1 MVKRT
6 ASAKDE
12 EPEQMAFEMPSE
24 KSIYFKWQI
33 FLIK

>member
-24 KSIYFKWQI
+24 KEHLFQVADI
-33 FLIK
+33 LIK